1 MCCDCSDSPA
11 PLPCPHPKHSVLFT
25 PIANEGCRSRSLG
38 FGCFLHLAP
47 TLTPGAREHGGGS
60 GKAHVCNLTPPRVWA
75 SLQEIH
81 GLSSGPA
88 LTAEPVCG
96 GPRGYSGWL
105 SPVTSCPGLLCLSL
119 CVAEPHCP
127 CCPRI
132 TEAQMKPT
140 HLPHSSCFTQPRPGL
155 PDNRQNPDPQEGTR
169 PRSTNTFSSVPPCL
183 QPPAC
188 AVPLQPPAQDWSP
201 LQSPGLPSL
210 PGPHC

>member
-47 TLTPGAREHGGGS
+47 TLTPSAREHGGGS

-96 GPRGYSGWL
+96 GPRGYSGLAVSCHLLPWASL
-105 SPVTSCPGLLCLSL
+105 PVPLRHRAPLSL
-119 CVAEPHCP
+119 LSQDH
-127 CCPRI
+127 RG
-132 TEAQMKPT
+132 TDEA
-140 HLPHSSCFTQPRPGL
+140 H
-155 PDNRQNPDPQEGTR
+155 
-169 PRSTNTFSSVPPCL
+169 PP
-183 QPPAC
+183 
-188 AVPLQPPAQDWSP
+188 SP
-201 LQSPGLPSL
+201 
-210 PGPHC
+210 